1 MAHES
6 LQRSE
11 GTGGDLSV
19 LSTRR
24 EELSANSCSHNVIF
38 VFRKLEL
45 SLENKGKK
53 EVKDMHC
60 SNHSTPRFHPLISG
74 YQCCHPSNVLS
85 PKTMLVKPPKQNLLT
100 TDFLL
105 SQPAAP
111 EHLNTSSWFVPIQQE
126 SKKWLSPVNK
136 AQQALQ
142 TSLTDSGS

>member
-1 MAHES
+1 
-6 LQRSE
+6 
-11 GTGGDLSV
+11 
-19 LSTRR
+19 
-24 EELSANSCSHNVIF
+24 
-38 VFRKLEL
+38 
-45 SLENKGKK
+45 
-53 EVKDMHC
+53 
-60 SNHSTPRFHPLISG
+60 
-74 YQCCHPSNVLS
+74 
-85 PKTMLVKPPKQNLLT
+85 MLVKPPKQNLLT